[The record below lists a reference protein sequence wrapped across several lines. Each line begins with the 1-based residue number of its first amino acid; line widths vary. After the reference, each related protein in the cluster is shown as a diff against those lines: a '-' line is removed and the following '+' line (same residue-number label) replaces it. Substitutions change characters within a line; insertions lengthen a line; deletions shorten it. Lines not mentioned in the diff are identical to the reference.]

1 LITSETAFELLPR
14 HAVVDITP
22 IPPETNVVPPSGGL
36 NTKTSTV
43 PVCVMSAAVMIATN
57 CWLLTK
63 DVIRNE
69 PFQLTAESWRNSLP
83 LTVRRNRLPPAVALL
98 GVIEVMNGVGG
109 QAPQDTVIASKIANT
124 DMRTN
129 LGDLAI
135 GLHLRLSG

>member
-36 NTKTSTV
+36 NTKTSAV
-43 PVCVMSAAVMIATN
+43 PGCVMSAAVMIATN

-83 LTVRRNRLPPAVALL
+83 LTVRRNRLRPAVALL

-109 QAPQDTVIASKIANT
+109 QVPQDTVIASKIGNT